1 MIQAVRRRFVQI
13 AMLSLVAT
21 LTVLLGVVNL
31 VNFHQTAQRADKLI
45 ALLHEYDG
53 DFPEPSLY
61 RIDNPSFQVTLETP
75 FETRFFIAYLDDG
88 DRVYDVNM
96 ESIAAFDRQTVQA
109 YVDQVLQSG
118 RRAGYMDQYRFGVFK
133 EAKGRTVVVLDTFL
147 QRQTAFTV
155 LKISVLSG
163 VACAAIVFCLLVVLS
178 GKAIRPFQEN
188 IEKQRRFITDAS
200 HELKTPLTI
209 LSANTDVMEIMSG
222 PSEWTQSNKKQLT
235 RMNRLINSLVELSK
249 MEEEVETAEWSVFS
263 LSLMVR
269 EAVEA
274 FEPFA
279 QTQGKTIDANV
290 QENVAMRGAED
301 SVYRL
306 VTVLMDN
313 AVRHALPNSAI
324 SVRLWRQRRH
334 IHLSLSNL
342 ADPMDQSELPRL
354 FDRFYRADPARFAQ
368 TGGHGIGLSTAQAIV
383 LRHKGGIKASQDAG
397 DGRIT
402 FSVWL
407 PVDGRAS

>member
-1 MIQAVRRRFVQI
+1 M
-13 AMLSLVAT
+13 
-21 LTVLLGVVNL
+21 
-31 VNFHQTAQRADKLI
+31 
-45 ALLHEYDG
+45 
-53 DFPEPSLY
+53 
-61 RIDNPSFQVTLETP
+61 
-75 FETRFFIAYLDDG
+75 
-88 DRVYDVNM
+88 
-96 ESIAAFDRQTVQA
+96 
-109 YVDQVLQSG
+109 
-118 RRAGYMDQYRFGVFK
+118 FK